1 MSFFET
7 PAKIGGMTSCGA
19 AQTLTPLNQ
28 AGFNDTKVSKTDKG
42 RIYMTA
48 RK

>member
-7 PAKIGGMTSCGA
+7 PAKIGGMTICSA

-28 AGFNDTKVSKTDKG
+28 AGFSDTKIFKTDKG